1 MRSAVWPSNFGAQ
14 TKLARVDFSLISDA
28 VSCWQGCWCG
38 LRWTSEPRIDS
49 MDCPVCLASA
59 KNTTPP
65 QYGGLVVECRHCGIF
80 RLTRDAL
87 AAFPSL
93 RVAERLAALLTAKRV
108 VSPRVVPTISTG
120 CLKLD
125 RSKA

>member
-1 MRSAVWPSNFGAQ
+1 
-14 TKLARVDFSLISDA
+14 
-28 VSCWQGCWCG
+28 
-38 LRWTSEPRIDS
+38 

-59 KNTTPP
+59 TNTTPP
-65 QYGGLVVECRHCGIF
+65 EYGGLVVKCGHCGIY

-93 RVAERLAALLTAKRV
+93 RVEERLEALRAARKV
-108 VSPRVVPTISTG
+108 VPPKVAPTISTG

-125 RSKA
+125 RPKA